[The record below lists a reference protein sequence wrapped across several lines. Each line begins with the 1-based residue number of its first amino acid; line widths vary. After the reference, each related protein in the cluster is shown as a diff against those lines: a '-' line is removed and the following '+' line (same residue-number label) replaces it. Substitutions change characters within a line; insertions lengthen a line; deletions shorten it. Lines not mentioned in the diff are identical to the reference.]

1 MSKMEQLKETVN
13 KLEWR
18 VDGHENEITLLKETS
33 LDFKKTLDLI
43 TLTLKQIKWLAM
55 GGCAVYFATE
65 IGLMGVLKLAA
76 L

>member
-1 MSKMEQLKETVN
+1 MEQIKESVT

-33 LDFKKTLDLI
+33 RDFKKTLDLI

-65 IGLMGVLKLAA
+65 LGLMGILRVVA